1 MAQSNRILALDIGS
15 AGIKAA
21 EFEIGSESVPVLQS
35 FAFAEYGD
43 ELTEDTRELLV
54 AETLGQ
60 LLRENRFT
68 AKDALLSIS
77 GQFTLTRFV
86 KLPPVSEEESRVRQ
100 IVEFEARQNVPF
112 PMEEVIWDYQLIANP
127 EAEELE
133 VMFVVVKNEIVE
145 EITRAVQ
152 AAGIFPVMV
161 DVAPAACYN
170 AARANGIGEDEC
182 ALVLDIGGRSTNL
195 LFLERKQFF
204 TRTIPIAGITITQ
217 QVAKELDVTL
227 EEAEEIKRKHGF
239 VGLGGAYE
247 DPDSEVAAV
256 VSKVVRNVMT
266 RLHGEVNRSIGVYRS
281 QQKGNRPSKL
291 YLTGGTSIL
300 GYTSEFFTEKLGVE
314 TQYLNPFPI
323 VRLSPNIDTDQLEG
337 VAHIFSQVVGL
348 ALRRRSAC
356 PVEVNL
362 VPERITRQI
371 ALRQK
376 KPYLIGCILCVLM
389 VLSGYLS
396 AIIYKEK
403 LFDQNLDQ
411 LKSQKDRL
419 EAKQKSLIAAER
431 RSGTA
436 QDEYEEL
443 RQLVVKR
450 ERWIDVMREVEDLR
464 PANLWVVEVTPVLET
479 EDPTRRLD
487 SRERRSGRGMPAPAP
502 MPFDPTMRGRGGLDQ
517 TTETEEAIV
526 IEPDEGPTGEIIG
539 ITLRGHSLSIPAE
552 HEHAPPEES
561 APPTI
566 VANGDEE
573 ENAPEAD
580 ATAEVE
586 PVAAIPE
593 LDFQPENLDADQGS
607 GPEQL
612 FLKALRNSPLFKE
625 TSKFDDYTTSKDVLN
640 LRSFTI
646 RLDFEDK
653 IELEYK

>member
-1 MAQSNRILALDIGS
+1 MAKSNRILALDIGS

-21 EFEIGSESVPVLQS
+21 EFELGSESVPVLQS

-54 AETLGQ
+54 STTLEQ

-68 AKDALLSIS
+68 AKNAYLSIS

-112 PMEEVIWDYQLIANP
+112 PMDEVIWDYQLIANP

-133 VMFVVVKNEIVE
+133 VMFVVVKNEIVD

-152 AAGIFPVMV
+152 AAGIFPLIV

-170 AARANGIGEDEC
+170 AARANGIGEEEC
-182 ALVLDIGGRSTNL
+182 ALVLDIGGRSSNL

-217 QVAKELDVTL
+217 QVAKELDITL
-227 EEAEEIKRKHGF
+227 EEAEDIKRKHGF

-256 VSKVVRNVMT
+256 VSKIVRNVMT

-281 QQKGNRPSKL
+281 QQKGSRPSKL

-300 GYTSEFFTEKLGVE
+300 GYTSEFFTEKLKIK

-323 VRLSPNIDTDQLEG
+323 VRLAPGIDTDQLESA
-337 VAHIFSQVVGL
+337 AHIFSQVVGL
-348 ALRRRSAC
+348 ALRQRSAC
-356 PVEVNL
+356 PIEVNL
-362 VPERITRQI
+362 LPERITRQV

-376 KPYLIGCILCVLM
+376 KPYLVGCILCVLM
-389 VLSGYLS
+389 VLAGYLS

-411 LKSQKDRL
+411 LKTQKEHL
-419 EAKQKSLIAAER
+419 ETKQKSLMAAER
-431 RSGTA
+431 NSAAA
-436 QDEYEEL
+436 QNEYDEL

-450 ERWIDVMREVEDLR
+450 ERWIDLMREVEELR
-464 PANLWVVEVTPVLET
+464 PANLWVVEITPVLET
-479 EDPTRRLD
+479 EDPTRRIT
-487 SRERRSGRGMPAPAP
+487 SRRGGISRGMPAPPP
-502 MPFDPTMRGRGGLDQ
+502 MAIDPTMRRRSGPVQ
-517 TTETEEAIV
+517 ETSEEVVV

-539 ITLRGHSLSIPAE
+539 LTIRGHSLSIPEKHTPDHDSVETAPE
-552 HEHAPPEES
+552 TETAQATSEKAVQDNPDTPPEKSVIPGLE
-561 APPTI
+561 P
-566 VANGDEE
+566 
-573 ENAPEAD
+573 
-580 ATAEVE
+580 E
-586 PVAAIPE
+586 PVVLI
-593 LDFQPENLDADQGS
+593 ENEVS
-607 GPEQL
+607 GPEQIY
-612 FLKALRNSPLFKE
+612 LKALKNSKFFKH
-625 TSKFDDYTTSKDVLN
+625 TSDFDDYATSKDVLN

-646 RLDFEDK
+646 RLELEDK
-653 IELEYK
+653 IELDYK